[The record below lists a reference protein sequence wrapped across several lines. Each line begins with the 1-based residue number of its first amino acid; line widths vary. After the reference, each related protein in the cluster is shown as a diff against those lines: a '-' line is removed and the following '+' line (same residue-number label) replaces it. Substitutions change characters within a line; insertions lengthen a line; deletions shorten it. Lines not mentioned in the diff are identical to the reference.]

1 MPTYQYEA
9 VASTGRTVK
18 KTIEASS
25 VEAARNSLRGAG
37 YSILSLKEV
46 GVMQRDIDLPFL
58 GKPKPKDLALFCR
71 QYVSVLRAGVSA
83 AQALALV
90 GQQTENKKLR
100 TAVREMQSD
109 VEKGYSLAAAVRR
122 QGDIF
127 GNMMPNMV
135 AAGEESGGLENAFT
149 QMGDYYEKTRRT
161 RSAVTRVL
169 IYPAVLVVVMIAVLI
184 VMMVKIIP
192 VFMQTFEE
200 IDVEL
205 PAITQ
210 AVMAFSEFCQH
221 WWWLLI
227 LGLIALVV
235 LLRLYARKT
244 DSGRHVF
251 GWLSRKIPVLG
262 SLTVRSSSA
271 LLTRVMSQLLSAG
284 VPLSESLL
292 LAGSNLKNVFFQE
305 AVATAHTL
313 VMEGRSLGASL
324 RSTELFPPM
333 VYNLVSVGEE
343 TGDLEGM
350 LSKIADYYD
359 EEVEAATQKLMS
371 LLEPV
376 VILIMGVFVVII
388 VLAIFLPM
396 LNMTKAY
403 DQYL

>member
-1 MPTYQYEA
+1 M
-9 VASTGRTVK
+9 
-18 KTIEASS
+18 
-25 VEAARNSLRGAG
+25 
-37 YSILSLKEV
+37 
-46 GVMQRDIDLPFL
+46 
-58 GKPKPKDLALFCR
+58 
-71 QYVSVLRAGVSA
+71 
-83 AQALALV
+83 
-90 GQQTENKKLR
+90 
-100 TAVREMQSD
+100 
-109 VEKGYSLAAAVRR
+109 
-122 QGDIF
+122 
-127 GNMMPNMV
+127 
-135 AAGEESGGLENAFT
+135 
-149 QMGDYYEKTRRT
+149 
-161 RSAVTRVL
+161 
-169 IYPAVLVVVMIAVLI
+169 
-184 VMMVKIIP
+184 
-192 VFMQTFEE
+192 
-200 IDVEL
+200 
-205 PAITQ
+205 
-210 AVMAFSEFCQH
+210 
-221 WWWLLI
+221 
-227 LGLIALVV
+227 V